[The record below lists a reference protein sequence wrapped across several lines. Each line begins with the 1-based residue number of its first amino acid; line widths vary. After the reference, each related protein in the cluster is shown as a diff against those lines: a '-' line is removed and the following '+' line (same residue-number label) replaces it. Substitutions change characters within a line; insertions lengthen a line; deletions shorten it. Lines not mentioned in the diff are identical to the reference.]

1 MTPCSDR
8 KGKWRLN
15 TRLLQ
20 HTSGLRIQSMKL
32 RPWALPVLSF
42 VVLLGLVGANGYW
55 VMRRARAIHDE
66 MIAAHQSYLRADLL
80 LKRLTKEMY
89 VGELVV
95 RDYLLDTLPENAV
108 MYQQQMTVLLDSMRR
123 DLHRLEPELDQR
135 ETVELERLK
144 LEVETYWQSLS
155 AIFHWT
161 QE

>member
-55 VMRRARAIHDE
+55 VMRRARGIHDE
-66 MIAAHQSYLRADLL
+66 MIASHQSYLRADLL

-95 RDYLLDTLPENAV
+95 RDYLLDSTPGSPLN
-108 MYQQQMTVLLDSMRR
+108 YQQQMSALLDSMRSH
-123 DLHRLEPELDQR
+123 LHGLEPELDEK
-135 ETVELERLK
+135 ETLELDHLK
-144 LEVETYWQSLS
+144 AEVETYWQSLS
-155 AIFHWT
+155 PIF
-161 QE
+161 